1 MNKNENIIFM
11 DCDIETFKERV
22 STKPIQERFAISHKM
37 MDFIQTRDENTYM
50 SIDISD
56 SRVCNDI
63 TTIIYW
69 QIKES
74 VRNIMSFQQYIDGKF
89 IEV

>member
-1 MNKNENIIFM
+1 MNKNEDIIFM

-22 STKPIQERFAISHKM
+22 STKPIHERFAILHKM
-37 MDFIQTRDENTYM
+37 MDFIQTRNDNTYM

-69 QIKES
+69 HIKENMRS
-74 VRNIMSFQQYIDGKF
+74 VILFQQYIDGKF
-89 IEV
+89 IDV